1 MTQLSQ
7 TIAAHIAAI
16 LTTSRRWLET
26 TRRRDERGS
35 VTLENLLW
43 AVLIVGLV
51 ALAAAA
57 LTAFINSKIGLLR

>member
-7 TIAAHIAAI
+7 TIAAHLAAI
-16 LTTSRRWLET
+16 LTTSRRRLET
-26 TRRRDERGS
+26 VRRDERGS